1 MDFDIAVVRVGLAG
15 KQRLDLQSVGFLP
28 ELAQRRFRFPDGRLV
43 ALLLAKL
50 GEGDRVVALAGDA
63 VEVSKRSLELLALAH
78 QCLRAALIV
87 PEVRGL
93 SLAVERF

>member
-1 MDFDIAVVRVGLAG
+1 MLDVGAADADVLQHAVAESG
-15 KQRLDLQSVGFLP
+15 Q
-28 ELAQRRFRFPDGRLV
+28 
-43 ALLLAKL
+43 
-50 GEGDRVVALAGDA
+50 
-63 VEVSKRSLELLALAH
+63 LLALAH